1 MRPEG
6 FDPQSQNGNLARVT
20 RVDACMS
27 ESGKLPFS
35 LFMTSHLRPRD
46 QFDAWHE
53 SISVIFDVAP
63 PADHRLDG
71 GFAATVRGWHLGGL
85 LVSQVD
91 FDGQRFVRDRRK
103 TVADGLDHYLVQL
116 YATGGLIGE
125 AGDHGRVLR
134 GGDVQIL
141 DLTQSNVT
149 QTAPS
154 GTVAIVV
161 PRETLYQALPAPG
174 DLHGLI
180 LRGNSGMGGLLGDYM
195 RSLVARADSMTMAEA
210 PLVAQATTD
219 MIAACFQSTTET
231 AERARDAIEKTM
243 RQRIQR
249 HIAASLES
257 PALHAEALCGEFRI
271 SRSQLYRLFEP
282 LGGVAHYIQEQRLA
296 RACAELCNPGHDHR
310 RIYEIAYALG
320 FTSEA
325 HFSRIFR
332 STFGLSPS
340 DVRARAQAARID
352 ARRPEATDTAN
363 GGYEDWVRGLNR

>member
-1 MRPEG
+1 
-6 FDPQSQNGNLARVT
+6 
-20 RVDACMS
+20 MS

-35 LFMTSHLRPRD
+35 LFTTSHVRPRD
-46 QFDAWHE
+46 QFEAWHE

-63 PADHRLDG
+63 PAEHRPDS

-91 FDGQRFVRDRRK
+91 FDSQRFVRDRHK

-125 AGDHGRVLR
+125 AGDQGRVLN

-149 QTAPS
+149 QAAPS

-161 PRETLYQALPAPG
+161 PRETLDQALPAPG
-174 DLHGLI
+174 NLHGLI
-180 LRGNSGMGGLLGDYM
+180 LRGRSGMGGLLGDYM
-195 RSLVARADSMTMAEA
+195 RSLVARAEDMTMAEA

-219 MIAACFQSTTET
+219 MIAACFQSSAET
-231 AERARDAIEKTM
+231 AERARTAIDQTM

-249 HIAASLES
+249 HISAHLDS
-257 PALHAEALCGEFRI
+257 PALQAEALCGQFRI

-282 LGGVAHYIQEQRLA
+282 LGGVAHYIQEQRVT
-296 RACAELCNPGHDHR
+296 RACAELCNPAHDHR
-310 RIYEIAYALG
+310 RIYEIAFALG
-320 FTSEA
+320 FSSEA
-325 HFSRIFR
+325 HFSRVFR

-340 DVRARAQAARID
+340 DVRGRAQATRVD
-352 ARRPEATDTAN
+352 ASRPEPADIAN
-363 GGYEDWVRGLNR
+363 GGYEEWVRQLK